1 MAGQLFKQYFL
12 TDGIRETP
20 EWRESMKHAEGFI
33 AFTHAIST
41 CFNNFSHFSNPNEAV
56 TEKELICPVLE
67 ALGWSDYLPQQGV
80 ARNEDIPD
88 HLLFADADA
97 KKRAIARSNSQDRY
111 KDALLLQESK
121 RLSRSLDNR
130 EEGDKVQEGTPH
142 GQILRYLPVSLR
154 ASRSVKTSLGESNC
168 LRLWAGSSSAA
179 MVSLLGMRAP
189 NGNPL
194 RRTNWLSAMRIY
206 SVGFNP
212 SRESMASAS
221 VLSSGSIRICICLVL
236 LITITAPPS

>member
-67 ALGWSDYLPQQGV
+67 ALGWTDYLPQQGV

-97 KKRAIARSNSQDRY
+97 KKRAIARRNSQDRY

-121 RLSRSLDNR
+121 RLSRSLDNM
-130 EEGDKVQEGTPH
+130 P
-142 GQILRYLPVSLR
+142 
-154 ASRSVKTSLGESNC
+154 
-168 LRLWAGSSSAA
+168 
-179 MVSLLGMRAP
+179 
-189 NGNPL
+189 
-194 RRTNWLSAMRIY
+194 
-206 SVGFNP
+206 
-212 SRESMASAS
+212 
-221 VLSSGSIRICICLVL
+221 CICCQFFCG
-236 LITITAPPS
+236 